1 MGSFQVEA
9 VRNLLV
15 VVEAEDH
22 QVIMEVQGTG
32 NENLAGKSLEVD
44 ASMEHLV
51 VGEVMVE
58 EGNEDRMEE
67 IEDLSVEI
75 VNVVVVVVDSFF
87 DACFAYSRPYRQEMV
102 VVVVVDP

>member
-1 MGSFQVEA
+1 MESFQVEV

-15 VVEAEDH
+15 VEGAEGH
-22 QVIMEVQGTG
+22 RGIMEVQETG
-32 NENLAGKSLEVD
+32 NENLVAKSLAGD

-58 EGNEDRMEE
+58 AGNEDQREE

-87 DACFAYSRPYRQEMV
+87 GACFAYWLPYRQEIFV
-102 VVVVVDP
+102 VVADP